1 MSLLIGGTMALGGTN
16 YGRSVNREL
25 GRSSTAQ
32 ISMNDSFVRSLTSTS
47 SSTTL
52 ALTNFYGKSYNP
64 SDQYLP
70 ISVSGDNSATDNN
83 IPALIGSSNNT
94 QITGTTYWR
103 RARVTYTGATGNKR
117 LIVRP
122 RRNGSATSYRGDIQ
136 AVMLIVTQNGTE
148 TEVPFVNSGG
158 GTAIGWEK
166 SSITSSSSNPSSWSA
181 VNTTAV
187 SNGQFYIRTNPYPTG
202 SSGTGRLR
210 NFIYTTRGYGYFETS
225 GTSITSSYY
234 WLRSPTYYLTAGDTI
249 DFYYGVDASS
259 IAEVSF
265 YFQ

>member
-1 MSLLIGGTMALGGTN
+1 MALGGAT
-16 YGRSVNREL
+16 YGRSINREL
-25 GRSSTAQ
+25 GRSATAQ
-32 ISMNDSFVRSLTSTS
+32 VSVDDTLVRSLTATGYG
-47 SSTTL
+47 TTISL
-52 ALTNFYGKSYNP
+52 ADFYGKSYNP
-64 SDQYLP
+64 ADQYLP
-70 ISVSGDNSATDNN
+70 ATVSGDNSVVDNN

-103 RARVTYTGATGNKR
+103 RARVTYTGATGTKK

-122 RRNGSATSYRGDIQ
+122 RRNGTAVSYRGDIQ
-136 AVMLIVTQNGTE
+136 AVMLIVTQLGNE
-148 TEVPFVNSGG
+148 NEVPFVNSGG

-166 SSITSSSSNPSSWSA
+166 ASITTSSTTPSSWSA

-187 SNGQFYIRTNPYPTG
+187 TNGEFYIRTNPYPTG

-225 GTSITSSYY
+225 GSTLTSAYY
-234 WLRSPTYYLTAGDTI
+234 WLRSPSYYLTAGDTV

-259 IAEVSF
+259 ISEVAF

>member
-1 MSLLIGGTMALGGTN
+1 MALGGTD

-32 ISMNDSFVRSLTSTS
+32 ISMNDATVRSLTATS
-47 SSTTL
+47 SSTAL

-70 ISVSGDNSATDNN
+70 ISVSGDNSVVDNN
-83 IPALIGSSNNT
+83 IPALIGSANNT

-103 RARVTYTGATGNKR
+103 RARVTYTGATGTKK

-122 RRNGSATSYRGDIQ
+122 RRNGTAVSYRGDIQ
-136 AVMLIVTQNGTE
+136 AVMLIVTQLGNE
-148 TEVPFVNSGG
+148 NEVPFVNSGG

-166 SSITSSSSNPSSWSA
+166 GPIGTSAYGPSSWSA
-181 VNTTAV
+181 VNTSAV
-187 SNGQFYIRTNPYPTG
+187 SNGQFYIRTSAAPTG
-202 SSGTGRLR
+202 SSGTGRLQ

-225 GTSITSSYY
+225 GSTLTSAYY
-234 WLRSPTYYLTAGDTI
+234 WLRSPSYYLTAGDTV

-259 IAEVSF
+259 ISEVSF